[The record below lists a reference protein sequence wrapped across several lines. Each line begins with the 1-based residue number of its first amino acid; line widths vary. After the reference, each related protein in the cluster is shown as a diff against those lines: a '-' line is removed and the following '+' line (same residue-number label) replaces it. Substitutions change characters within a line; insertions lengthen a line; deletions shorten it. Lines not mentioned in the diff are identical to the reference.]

1 MRKLGTSSG
10 ISKVLMLG
18 MLAAA
23 MMSSAVYAADAPADD
38 PSALAATYE
47 KQAVDL
53 RASADK
59 HERMAKMHMGGAGSS
74 KVNHESI
81 VRHCD
86 KIAESLR
93 AAAKESDDLAKDLR
107 VSEKK

>member
-1 MRKLGTSSG
+1 MFGIPSG
-10 ISKVLMLG
+10 IQKGLVLG
-18 MLAAA
+18 IIAAA
-23 MMSSAVYAADAPADD
+23 MIGGATHAADAPADD
-38 PSALAATYE
+38 ASALAATYE

-59 HERMAKMHMGGAGSS
+59 HERMAKMHMAGAGSS

-86 KIAESLR
+86 KIAENLR

-107 VSEKK
+107 ANPTR